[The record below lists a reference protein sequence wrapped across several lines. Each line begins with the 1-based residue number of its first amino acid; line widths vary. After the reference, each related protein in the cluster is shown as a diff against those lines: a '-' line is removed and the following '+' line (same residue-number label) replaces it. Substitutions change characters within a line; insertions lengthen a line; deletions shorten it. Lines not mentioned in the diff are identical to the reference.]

1 MTADNAPCLL
11 VVDDDPAFNRVLVR
25 ALAQRGFDTYGATD
39 SEGALELAQDHAP
52 EFIVLDLNIG
62 GESGL
67 KLIRPLLEA
76 SPGARILVLT
86 GYASI
91 ATAVDAVKL
100 GAIQYLAKPADVDA
114 ILKALQAGNVIID
127 DELNT
132 SPMSIDRLEWEHIQR
147 VLGENDGNI
156 SATARTRMER
166 QLPAMMFDGRM
177 RQHQSH
183 AHARRMAAQ
192 RRMPRRRHALGRQP
206 GTAVRHLDMQ
216 RRVRQP
222 RAHLHRLRGVSGG
235 GIGIGGV
242 VDEVLQ
248 PFAQAG
254 VCDDAV
260 QSQLG

>member
-1 MTADNAPCLL
+1 MIADNAPTLL

-100 GAIQYLAKPADVDA
+100 GAIQYLAKPAELDA
-114 ILKALQAGNVIID
+114 IIKALRAEDVVID
-127 DELNT
+127 AHVPDA
-132 SPMSIDRLEWEHIQR
+132 PMSVDRLEWEHIQR
-147 VLGENDGNI
+147 VLAEHEGNI
-156 SATARTRMER
+156 SATARALQMHRRTLQRK
-166 QLPAMMFDGRM
+166 L
-177 RQHQSH
+177 
-183 AHARRMAAQ
+183 AR
-192 RRMPRRRHALGRQP
+192 PP
-206 GTAVRHLDMQ
+206 GGA
-216 RRVRQP
+216 
-222 RAHLHRLRGVSGG
+222 
-235 GIGIGGV
+235 
-242 VDEVLQ
+242 
-248 PFAQAG
+248 
-254 VCDDAV
+254 
-260 QSQLG
+260 